1 MLLRVYF
8 INFFYF
14 VIETNDVP
22 TPNNIK
28 LFNYRRLH
36 RHWFL
41 LNRFNSPFNECL
53 SDKSDAIITGQTLI
67 KSNLR
72 LSEKF
77 FFFAIIFSYPE
88 HFRMVRKRDM

>member
-1 MLLRVYF
+1 MRPHCF
-8 INFFYF
+8 M
-14 VIETNDVP
+14 
-22 TPNNIK
+22 
-28 LFNYRRLH
+28 
-36 RHWFL
+36 
-41 LNRFNSPFNECL
+41 LNRFNSQFNESL
-53 SDKSDAIITGQTLI
+53 FDTSDANNTRQTLI